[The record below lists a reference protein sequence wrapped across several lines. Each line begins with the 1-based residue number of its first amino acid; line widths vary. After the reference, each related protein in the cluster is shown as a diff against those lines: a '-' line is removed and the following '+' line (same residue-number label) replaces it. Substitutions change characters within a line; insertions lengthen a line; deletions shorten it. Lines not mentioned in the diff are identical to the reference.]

1 MNISEKERE
10 REKKKFKDL
19 IYAKT
24 EYSLKSSTSSSN
36 DSSGNCKSFYLLN
49 ILRNNELYEALKKND
64 LIMLS

>member
-1 MNISEKERE
+1 MNISEYNERD

-24 EYSLKSSTSSSN
+24 EYSLKSSLN

-49 ILRNNELYEALKKND
+49 ILRNNELHEALKKND